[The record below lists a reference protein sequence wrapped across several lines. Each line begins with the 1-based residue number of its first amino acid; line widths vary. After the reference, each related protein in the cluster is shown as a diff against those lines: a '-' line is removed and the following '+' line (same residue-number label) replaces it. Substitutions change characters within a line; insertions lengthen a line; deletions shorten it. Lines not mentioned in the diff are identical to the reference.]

1 MRKQVLV
8 LVWLLPTGLFAQ
20 SAQETPS
27 LAELAK
33 REQERR
39 AQQETEVRVITNADL
54 KQFRS
59 ARVVTTATQPTKS
72 QTDAVQEVDPDQ
84 AAADEKDEAAKV
96 LAEWRQRFQEA
107 RGRLEMAVNQVLVLQ
122 LKMNELRN
130 GYLSEPDGAR
140 REQINALIASTFDEV
155 QRQKE
160 EETAARKAILSL
172 QQEALQAG
180 LLAGEVREMT
190 GMLPVSSSITELDS
204 TPTP

>member
-1 MRKQVLV
+1 M

-54 KQFRS
+54 KQLRS

-160 EETAARKAILSL
+160 EEAAARKAIMSL